1 VLKILHFRIVSGWFW
16 IQQGQSPKT
25 DQAKHG
31 RSDSAQF
38 FESQHDSTGS
48 RSGES
53 ENFQIDRNFL
63 PRISGWLSILA
74 ANYGKNKLFKNSC
87 FILIVLF
94 DRGSVSP

>member
-31 RSDSAQF
+31 HSDSAQF
-38 FESQHDSTGS
+38 FESQHDSTRS

-74 ANYGKNKLFKNSC
+74 ANHGKKLFFNSC
-87 FILIVLF
+87 FILIDLYG
-94 DRGSVSP
+94 RGSVSP